1 MDSFRYQT
9 GLTRTVY
16 RLKKDVNI
24 ISKRIYQNLTL
35 HSHFFSYICKIQCMP
50 ILPIVHYPEP
60 VLLEVGKPVDEFG
73 AELERLVADMF
84 VTMEDAG
91 GVGLAAPQVGV
102 GQRLFVMDTPERD
115 GYAQERHVLINP
127 EIIHVEGEQTGDEG
141 CLSFPGLYQVVR
153 REMRVIAR
161 AHNLKGEQVEI
172 DVRDLAARCILHE
185 TDHCDGIVFLDRMTP
200 LKRQL
205 AKRKIK
211 TLQKT
216 GKWN

>member
-1 MDSFRYQT
+1 
-9 GLTRTVY
+9 
-16 RLKKDVNI
+16 
-24 ISKRIYQNLTL
+24 
-35 HSHFFSYICKIQCMP
+35 MP

-60 VLLEVGKPVDEFG
+60 VLLSVGKPVDTFDS
-73 AELERLVADMF
+73 ELEKLVADMF
-84 VTMEDAG
+84 VTMEDAR

-102 GQRLFVMDTPERD
+102 GRRLFVMDTPEDEDNER
-115 GYAQERHVLINP
+115 QRHVLINP

-141 CLSFPGLYQVVR
+141 CLSFPGLYQVVK

-161 AHNLKGEQVEI
+161 AQNIKGEQIEI
-172 DVRDLAARCILHE
+172 DVKDLAARCILHE

>member
-1 MDSFRYQT
+1 
-9 GLTRTVY
+9 
-16 RLKKDVNI
+16 
-24 ISKRIYQNLTL
+24 
-35 HSHFFSYICKIQCMP
+35 MP
-50 ILPIVHYPEP
+50 ILPIVHYPEA
-60 VLLEVGKPVDEFG
+60 VLLEVGKPVDDFNE
-73 AELERLVADMF
+73 ELERLVADMF

-91 GVGLAAPQVGV
+91 GVGLAAPQVGF
-102 GQRLFVMDTPERD
+102 GRRLFVMDTPERD
-115 GYAQERHVLINP
+115 GYAAERHVLINP
-127 EIIHVEGEQTGDEG
+127 EIISVEGEQTGDEG
-141 CLSFPGLYQVVR
+141 CLSFPGLYTSVR

-161 AHNLKGEQVEI
+161 AQDVKGEEFEI